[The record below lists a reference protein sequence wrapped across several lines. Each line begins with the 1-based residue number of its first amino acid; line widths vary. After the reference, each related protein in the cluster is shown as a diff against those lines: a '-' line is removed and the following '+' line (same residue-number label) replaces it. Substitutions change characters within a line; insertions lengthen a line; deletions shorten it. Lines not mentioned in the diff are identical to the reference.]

1 MSIAKSQSR
10 KLRQSNNNGDSQI
23 STSMASS
30 ADNQD
35 ISLSIVAQKVTVQCS
50 STLVVAVSVSAN
62 GKDFLSAGSAT
73 AAAPA
78 SYSTH
83 NVAVVR
89 LTYTSGSGQASV
101 LAV

>member
-1 MSIAKSQSR
+1 MSIAKAQSR
-10 KLRQSNNNGDSQI
+10 KLREAVLVTDSQI
-23 STSMASS
+23 STTMVSA

-50 STLVVAVSVSAN
+50 GNLVVAVTVSAN

-78 SYSTH
+78 SYNTH
-83 NVAVVR
+83 NVAVVH
-89 LTYTSGSGQASV
+89 LAWTSGSGQASV